1 MTLMIRSI
9 VLLQQLYRM
18 EVQKL
23 IILILNYLLHFLE
36 GKEYDANKKYKLAI
50 ICSSSK
56 DGDKFIGAGGSTLII
71 DALEVVGE

>member
-1 MTLMIRSI
+1 MIRSI

-18 EVQKL
+18 EVQKADYTYFEL
-23 IILILNYLLHFLE
+23 PFTFLE

>member
-1 MTLMIRSI
+1 
-9 VLLQQLYRM
+9 M

-23 IILILNYLLHFLE
+23 IILILNYLLFLE

-71 DALEVVGE
+71 NPLEVVGE